1 MSNKLKSRLLEKT
14 ANLADKVASVPR
26 QSISDQPPVTM
37 PGQLGAFRLEAQKY
51 LEQIHLLQMELDE
64 AKKSGRHSDNHIK
77 ELNNKLDQ
85 INEKLGKALILP
97 IDRLLSSKLQT
108 RKLDLSRVNELAD
121 HLSNNELTT
130 PIVVRLSNTDID
142 KFEIIAGHHRVE
154 AFKKLGRTEIEAI
167 LRPMSDEEA
176 QKHIF
181 FDNLMAP
188 DLPDFE
194 KYKGFA
200 AIRQR
205 TGQSYESLAKDAGIS
220 KTLVVF
226 YFAFEKLPQ
235 KALDILKQHPGIVG
249 ANAAQKIAALKAN
262 DDKIAIGLKKI
273 INNELDQKSIIT
285 FLKGGDIHKAK
296 IDTREQIFKLNGKTI
311 CRLQNKDDKTFTLKF
326 DKDFDSSSWHQKLT
340 AFIKGESGSTS

>member
-14 ANLADKVASVPR
+14 ANLADKVASAPR

-64 AKKSGRHSDNHIK
+64 AKKSGHHSDNHIK

-85 INEKLGKALILP
+85 INEKLGNALILP

-130 PIVVRLSNTDID
+130 PIVVRPSNTDID

-235 KALDILKQHPGIVG
+235 KALDILKQHPGILG